1 MDANRTLTVQVQR
14 SGDKYTWELRRDG
27 HFYPVKFSVPI
38 YLSEEAAR
46 ASGNDWEESF
56 DSIGSQMDEND
67 TGSLN
72 RPTTTN
78 FSSLLKNPDFSPL
91 T

>member
-1 MDANRTLTVQVQR
+1 LNDVVQPIFQQKYMDANRTLTVQVQQ

-46 ASGNDWEESF
+46 ASGNEAR
-56 DSIGSQMDEND
+56 
-67 TGSLN
+67 TVHLAHLARLAA
-72 RPTTTN
+72 RPPRA
-78 FSSLLKNPDFSPL
+78 K
-91 T
+91 